1 MIEDQAVMPQGG
13 NFNKGQRAGMNKTC
27 SDKSNKYMAK
37 THGCVLDIHIN
48 LNRFTQNKVYI
59 CH

>member
-1 MIEDQAVMPQGG
+1 MLEDQAVMPQGG

-37 THGCVLDIHIN
+37 THGCDLDIHIN
-48 LNRFTQNKVYI
+48 LNRFTQNKV
-59 CH
+59 